1 MAKRRLAEAGF
12 GHIGVRRLDGN
23 ASQSQKERIME
34 ASNTSNTTVIFSD
47 TGIQNEGNA
56 HCDSHLLL
64 VCMTNSYRC
73 VSDGRDIALHN
84 TFDLF

>member
-34 ASNTSNTTVIFSD
+34 ASNTSNTTVILSD
-47 TGIQNEGNA
+47 TGIQSKGNA
-56 HCDSHLLL
+56 RLS
-64 VCMTNSYRC
+64 S
-73 VSDGRDIALHN
+73 VSVYD
-84 TFDLF
+84 

>member
-1 MAKRRLAEAGF
+1 MVYVDSNAGKYIILILRAES
-12 GHIGVRRLDGN
+12 L
-23 ASQSQKERIME
+23 
-34 ASNTSNTTVIFSD
+34 IFSD

-73 VSDGRDIALHN
+73 VSVGRDIALHN

>member
-23 ASQSQKERIME
+23 ASQSQKKRIME

-47 TGIQNEGNA
+47 TGIQSEGNA
-56 HCDSHLLL
+56 LCDSHML
-64 VCMTNSYRC
+64 VLSL
-73 VSDGRDIALHN
+73 IHI
-84 TFDLF
+84 